1 MTEATQ
7 DGADV
12 VERLRAL
19 ARHEHSDLSIGHE
32 AADII
37 DVHRKTIEIAN
48 AGWNKDRSELTRLR
62 AENERL
68 RGALEKIASV
78 EGEDDP
84 SIMWPWARESARAA
98 LKEPSNG

>member
-1 MTEATQ
+1 MITQ

-12 VERLRAL
+12 VERACRWAIANGYATGHAETIEDLLVEVEACVA
-19 ARHEHSDLSIGHE
+19 ARH
-32 AADII
+32 
-37 DVHRKTIEIAN
+37 RKLALDQI
-48 AGWNKDRSELTRLR
+48 TRLR
-62 AENERL
+62 ADNERL